1 MTGKTLEEMVDHE
14 DKEFTDYIA
23 RKTLKELLKVCER
36 HDISKEGFIEEISQ
50 GLDPDNDTGKVGCG
64 NGQDVIDL
72 DIEEIAMRGEKRIN
86 LDLDEEH
93 SEIPRKLVEHEL
105 QS

>member
-1 MTGKTLEEMVDHE
+1 MTGKTLEELVDHK

-23 RKTLKELLKVCER
+23 RKTLKELLKVCEK
-36 HDISKEGFIEEISQ
+36 HDINKEGLIEEIDQ
-50 GLDPDNDTGKVGCG
+50 GLDPEKDTARVGCG
-64 NGQDVIDL
+64 NGQEVRDL
-72 DIEEIAMRGEKRIN
+72 DLEIIAMRGEKRIN